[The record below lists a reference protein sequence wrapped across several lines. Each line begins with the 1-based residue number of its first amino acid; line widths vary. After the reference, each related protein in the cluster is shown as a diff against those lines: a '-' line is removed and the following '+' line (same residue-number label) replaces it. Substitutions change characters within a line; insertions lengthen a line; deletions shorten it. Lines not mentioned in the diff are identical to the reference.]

1 MSKKTG
7 KISQIMGAVVDVVF
21 DDGHQLS
28 SSAMSEKPDKMEAL
42 ENRRKREKDARDRE
56 TDEEKEARRLKRR
69 EHEKSNRSQET
80 EEQASARRTARR
92 ESERKRRESK
102 SSEERSAT
110 NLKRRQDH
118 ANKVQAQKEA
128 AGVTS
133 IVGVREISSSSVSDT
148 VHVSLLAD
156 AAISDVSE
164 IIRQVPDATID
175 SSDSEDDNYNQ
186 DEV

>member
-1 MSKKTG
+1 MLL
-7 KISQIMGAVVDVVF
+7 KISNLTPGVRPALQPTRHVRWSLARIQIARRFVST
-21 DDGHQLS
+21 HQLS

-156 AAISDVSE
+156 AVRIYVSMM
-164 IIRQVPDATID
+164 
-175 SSDSEDDNYNQ
+175 
-186 DEV
+186 